1 MRLAFFC
8 GSLEPGRDG
17 VGDYTRRLAGEIL
30 RREHACVCVALHD
43 SHIDK
48 ILTQPQ
54 EIEGIA
60 VPTVRLPAGHSW
72 EGRMN
77 FLRGRMGEFHPDWIS
92 LQFVPFA
99 FQNRGICAGLGKRL
113 ASLHVKAHWHFMFHE
128 LWLGLDEHASL
139 KHRVWGALQRFAVL
153 DMEGRLRPRLIST
166 QSEPYRTAL
175 ARENIVAQILPLF
188 SNIPP
193 TQEDGWE
200 KLLKPLLQK
209 SVAVIPP
216 RGELYVAGV
225 LGAVHTEWKI
235 EKVLNTL
242 LPLVKRFRK
251 RLVLV
256 FIGKNNMRLSAF
268 DELKTA
274 LRNRA
279 DVIVTGERSGVE
291 ISEILN
297 ALDLGLATSPQQNI
311 QKSGSVAAMLE
322 HGLPVLVT
330 RDDWHLR
337 AATFSLADISR
348 RLFAPEQFPDMES
361 LPRRDPHPPKECGL
375 KNVADLM
382 LTTMKQP
389 LTALGP
395 KK

>member
-1 MRLAFFC
+1 MKLAFFC

-17 VGDYTRRLAGEIL
+17 VGDYTRRLAGEMV
-30 RREHACVCVALHD
+30 RREHLTLAVALHD
-43 SHIDK
+43 PHVDK
-48 ILTQPQ
+48 IILRPQ
-54 EIEGIA
+54 EIEGFS
-60 VPTVRLPAGHSW
+60 VPTLRLPATMPW
-72 EGRMN
+72 EQRMERV
-77 FLRGRMGEFHPDWIS
+77 RGQLGEFHPDWIS

-99 FQNRGICAGLGKRL
+99 FQHRGICTGLGKRL
-113 ASLHVKAHWHFMFHE
+113 ASLHAKAHWHFMFHE

-139 KHRVWGALQRFAVL
+139 KHRVWGALQRLAIL
-153 DMEGRLRPRLIST
+153 DMQGRLRPRLIST

-188 SNIPP
+188 SNIPR
-193 TQEDGWE
+193 TDDDGWE
-200 KLLKPLLQK
+200 TLLKPLLEK
-209 SVAVIPP
+209 SVKIVPA
-216 RGELYVAGV
+216 RNQLYLAGV

-235 EKVLNTL
+235 ETVLHTL
-242 LPLVKRFRK
+242 LPLAKRFQK

-256 FIGKNNMRLSAF
+256 FLGKNNMAPSAF
-268 DELKTA
+268 EELKTA
-274 LRNRA
+274 LRNQA
-279 DVIVTGERSGVE
+279 DIIVTGERPGDE
-291 ISEILN
+291 ISQILN

-311 QKSGSVAAMLE
+311 QKSGSVAAMQE

-337 AATFSLADISR
+337 GATFSVAEISR
-348 RLFAPEQFPDMES
+348 RLLVPEQIPALKQ
-361 LPRRDPHPPKECGL
+361 LPRRSPEPPKECGL

-382 LTTMKQP
+382 LTIMKQP

>member
-17 VGDYTRRLAGEIL
+17 VGDYTRRLAGEML

-43 SHIDK
+43 PHLDK

-54 EIEGIA
+54 VIEGIQ
-60 VPTVRLPAGHSW
+60 VPTVRLPSGVAW
-72 EGRMN
+72 EDRMN
-77 FLRGRMGEFHPDWIS
+77 FLRGRLGEFHPDWIS

-99 FQNRGICAGLGKRL
+99 FQPRGICTGLGKRL
-113 ASLHVKAHWHFMFHE
+113 ASLHAKAHWHFMFHE
-128 LWLGLDEHASL
+128 LWLGLEERASL
-139 KHRVWGALQRFAVL
+139 KHRVWGGLQRLAVL
-153 DMEGRLRPRLIST
+153 DMQGRLRPRLIST

-188 SNIPP
+188 SNIPR
-193 TQEDGWE
+193 TEDDGWE
-200 KLLKPLLQK
+200 ILLKPLLKK
-209 SVAVIPP
+209 SAKTVPL
-216 RGELYVAGV
+216 RGELYLAGV

-235 EKVLNTL
+235 ETVLNTL
-242 LPLVKRFRK
+242 LPLVKRFQK

-256 FIGKNNMRLSAF
+256 FAGKNNMRPSAF
-268 DELKTA
+268 AELTMA
-274 LRNRA
+274 LGNRA
-279 DVIVTGERSGVE
+279 EVIVTGERSGAD
-291 ISEILN
+291 ISQILN

-337 AATFSLADISR
+337 GATFSLADISH
-348 RLFAPEQFPDMES
+348 RLFSPAQFPELKS
-361 LPRRDPHPPKECGL
+361 LPRRELHPPKENGL

-382 LTTMKQP
+382 LTIMKQP

-395 KK
+395 KR